1 MSAAPQ
7 AVRGVPGGAFAGSAI
22 AARLDRMPATRS
34 VWTLVT
40 LLSLGGAFEFY
51 DLFFTAYVVPGLV
64 KSGLLAKVTLGI
76 WTGPASFVAA
86 TFAGLFI
93 GTIAFSYVADRFG
106 RRSIF
111 TFSLLWYSIATAAM
125 ALQTST
131 LWLDIWRLIG
141 GIGIGV
147 ELVTIDAY
155 IAELVPKHMRGRAFA
170 FNQTVQFAA
179 VPLVA
184 LLAWKL
190 VPVAPLGFDGWRW
203 VVLIGSAGAL
213 AVWVLRFGVPES
225 PRWLLQHGRIA
236 EAERVTQ
243 WIEDRVR
250 ADFGGALPPPVANP
264 PREAEGHGRFAEI
277 WHPPYRRRTIMLMV
291 FQFFQ
296 TIGYYGF
303 ASWVPT
309 LIEQQGVAFRHSLAW
324 SFIIAVANPFGPML
338 AIAIA
343 DRIERKWAIVWA
355 AIGIGLFGIGFSFQR
370 GMGPLILFGVLL
382 TLSANILS
390 FAFHAYQ
397 TELFPTRVRARAVGF
412 TYSWSR
418 LSAVFVSFMI
428 AFFLKWGGVPAV
440 FGFIAF
446 AMLVVVLAIGL
457 FGPRTRGLQLEEI
470 SH

>member
-1 MSAAPQ
+1 MSAA
-7 AVRGVPGGAFAGSAI
+7 REAGI

-34 VWTLVT
+34 IWGLVT
-40 LLSLGGAFEFY
+40 LLSLGGVFEFY

-64 KSGLLAKVTLGI
+64 HSGLLANVKLGI
-76 WTGPASFVAA
+76 FAGPATFVAA

-111 TFSLLWYSIATAAM
+111 TLSLLWYSVCTAIM
-125 ALQTST
+125 AFQTT
-131 LWLDIWRLIG
+131 GLGLNVWRLIA

-147 ELVTIDAY
+147 ELVTIDTY

-170 FNQTVQFAA
+170 FNQTVQFAV
-179 VPLVA
+179 VPIVA

-213 AVWVLRFGVPES
+213 VVWVLRIGLPES
-225 PRWLLQHGRIA
+225 PRWLLQHGRIE
-236 EAERVTQ
+236 EAERVTAK
-243 WIEDRVR
+243 IEARVC
-250 ADFGGALPPPVANP
+250 ADLGCDLPPAVAHP
-264 PREAEGHGRFAEI
+264 PHEAEGMGRFGEI
-277 WHPPYRRRTIMLMV
+277 WVPPYRGRTIMLMV

-309 LIEQQGVAFRHSLAW
+309 LIEQHGIEFRHSLAW
-324 SFIIAVANPFGPML
+324 SFVIAVANPFGPML

-343 DRIERKWAIVWA
+343 DKVERKWLIVAA
-355 AIGIGLFGIGFSFQR
+355 AIGIAVFGLGFAAQTT
-370 GMGPLILFGVLL
+370 MALIILFGVLV
-382 TLSANILS
+382 TLANNVLS
-390 FAFHAYQ
+390 FSFHAYQ

-418 LSAVFVSFMI
+418 LSAVFASYMI
-428 AFFLKWGGVPAV
+428 GFFLNQGGVKAV
-440 FGFIAF
+440 FSFIAF
-446 AMLVVVLAIGL
+446 AMLVVVLSIGL

-470 SH
+470 SR

>member
-1 MSAAPQ
+1 MSLSQQ
-7 AVRGVPGGAFAGSAI
+7 AGI
-22 AARLDRMPATRS
+22 AARLDRMPATRHI
-34 VWTLVT
+34 WRLVT

-64 KSGLLAKVTLGI
+64 RSGLLANVKLGI
-76 WTGPASFVAA
+76 FAGPATFVAA

-93 GTIAFSYVADRFG
+93 GTIAFAFVADRFG

-111 TFSLLWYSIATAAM
+111 TISLLWYSVCTAIM
-125 ALQTST
+125 AFQTT
-131 LWLDIWRLIG
+131 GIGVNLWRLIA

-147 ELVTIDAY
+147 ELVTIDTY

-170 FNQTVQFAA
+170 FNQTVQFAV
-179 VPLVA
+179 VPIVA
-184 LLAWKL
+184 LLSWKL
-190 VPVAPLGFDGWRW
+190 VPIAPLGFDGWRW

-213 AVWVLRFGVPES
+213 VVWFLRIGLPES
-225 PRWLLQHGRIA
+225 PRWLLQHGRL
-236 EAERVTQ
+236 EDAERVTAQ
-243 WIEDRVR
+243 IEARVR
-250 ADFGGALPPPVANP
+250 ADLGRDLPPPV
-264 PREAEGHGRFAEI
+264 PRPAQEAEGTGRFAEI
-277 WHPPYRRRTIMLMV
+277 WEPPYRRRTLMLMV

-309 LIEQQGVAFRHSLAW
+309 LIEQHGIEFRRSLAW
-324 SFIIAVANPFGPML
+324 SFIIALANPFGPML
-338 AIAIA
+338 AISIA
-343 DRIERKWAIVWA
+343 DRIERKWLIVA
-355 AIGIGLFGIGFSFQR
+355 AAVGIAVFGLGFAAQTTIGL
-370 GMGPLILFGVLL
+370 LIVFGVLV
-382 TLSANILS
+382 TLANNILS
-390 FAFHAYQ
+390 FSFHAYQ

-418 LSAVFVSFMI
+418 LSAVFASYMI
-428 AFFLKWGGVPAV
+428 GFFLNRGGVSAV

-446 AMLVVVLAIGL
+446 AMLMVVLSIGL

>member
-1 MSAAPQ
+1 MSATA
-7 AVRGVPGGAFAGSAI
+7 AGI
-22 AARLDRMPATRS
+22 AARLDRLPSTRT
-34 VWTLVT
+34 VWRLVT

-64 KSGLLAKVTLGI
+64 RSGLLARTALGS
-76 WTGPASFVAA
+76 GPATFVAA

-93 GTIAFSYVADRFG
+93 GTIAFAYVADRFG

-111 TFSLLWYSIATAAM
+111 TVSLLWYSVCTAIM
-125 ALQTST
+125 AFQTT
-131 LWLDIWRLIG
+131 PLGLNLWRLVA

-147 ELVTIDAY
+147 ELVTIDTY

-179 VPLVA
+179 VPLAA

-190 VPVAPLGFDGWRW
+190 VPAAPLGFAGWRW

-213 AVWVLRFGVPES
+213 VVWVLRRGLPES
-225 PRWLLQHGRIA
+225 PRWLLQHGRLA
-236 EAERVTQ
+236 EAGRVAE
-243 WIEDRVR
+243 WLDARVA
-250 ADFGGALPPPVANP
+250 ADFGGALPPPVARP
-264 PREAEGHGRFAEI
+264 AHEAEGAGRFAEI
-277 WHPPYRRRTIMLMV
+277 WSPPYRSRTIMLMV

-309 LIEQQGVAFRHSLAW
+309 LIEQQGIEFRHSLAW

-343 DRIERKWAIVWA
+343 DRIERKWLIVAA
-355 AIGIGLFGIGFSFQR
+355 AIGIAAFGLGFAAQR
-370 GMGPLILFGVLL
+370 SMAPLILFGVLL
-382 TLSANILS
+382 TLANNVLS
-390 FAFHAYQ
+390 FSFHAYQ

-428 AFFLKWGGVPAV
+428 QFFLNTGGVPAV

-470 SH
+470 SR

>member
-1 MSAAPQ
+1 MSVTDAA
-7 AVRGVPGGAFAGSAI
+7 GI
-22 AARLDRMPATRS
+22 AARLDRLPSTRT
-34 VWTLVT
+34 VWRLVT

-64 KSGLLAKVTLGI
+64 RGGLLAKPTLGI
-76 WTGPASFVAA
+76 FSGPAAFVAA
-86 TFAGLFI
+86 TFAGLFL
-93 GTIAFSYVADRFG
+93 GTIAFAYVADRFG

-111 TFSLLWYSIATAAM
+111 TFSLLWYSACTAIM
-125 ALQTST
+125 AFQHTGLG
-131 LWLDIWRLIG
+131 LNLWRLIA

-147 ELVTIDAY
+147 ELVTIDTY

-190 VPVAPLGFDGWRW
+190 VPTAPLGFDGWRW

-213 AVWVLRFGVPES
+213 VVWVLRRGLPES
-225 PRWLLQHGRIA
+225 PRWLLQHGRLA
-236 EAERVTQ
+236 EAERVTE
-243 WIEDRVR
+243 WLEARVA
-250 ADFGGALPPPVANP
+250 ADFGGALPPPVARP
-264 PREAEGHGRFAEI
+264 PREAEGAGRFAEI
-277 WHPPYRRRTIMLMV
+277 WVPPYRSRTIMLMV

-309 LIEQQGVAFRHSLAW
+309 LIEQQGVEFRHSLAW

-343 DRIERKWAIVWA
+343 DKIERKWLIVAA
-355 AIGIGLFGIGFSFQR
+355 AIGIAVFGLCFAAQR
-370 GMGPLILFGVLL
+370 AVAPLILFGVLL
-382 TLSANILS
+382 TLANNVLS

-418 LSAVFVSFMI
+418 LSAVLVSFMI
-428 AFFLKWGGVPAV
+428 AFFLKTGGVPAV